1 MNHSHIGN
9 WCNMDT
15 LLLSYNNLKN
25 ELKKTS
31 IDNLKIKEK
40 LKSFLEIFEVVFD
53 YDWEHTSEMINIKK
67 NNIDSFLSLKNKN
80 IQKWKERNDLLDSYN
95 VAKNI

>member
-1 MNHSHIGN
+1 
-9 WCNMDT
+9 MDT